1 MIDKSLVKK
10 RFKKSLKTY
19 NDNAII
25 QKQTA
30 DKLITLLPEKNY
42 NSILEIGCATGILSE
57 KIKQNLSFNEFS
69 ANDLV
74 EDSQKYVEQIIPSS
88 HFIAGDIEEIQLD
101 KKYDLIISNAC
112 LQWCSNIIG
121 TIDKLKSALNPNGV
135 LALSVFGDKNLAEI
149 KNIFEI
155 ENKMYSMHDLS
166 CFENI
171 IEDTHKLYFDT
182 PIDVLKHLKLTGVNA
197 IKETKL
203 TKSKL
208 KEFEMRYKEQYF
220 ENGKVYLTYNP
231 VYIVLH

>member
-30 DKLITLLPEKNY
+30 EKLISLLPRKEY
-42 NSILEIGCATGILSE
+42 NSILEVGCATGILTE
-57 KIKQNLSFNEFS
+57 KIKQNLIFNEFS

-74 EDSQKYVEQIIPSS
+74 EDSQKYIEQIVPSS
-88 HFIAGDIEEIQLD
+88 HFISGDIEEIQLD

-112 LQWCSNIIG
+112 LQWCSNITG
-121 TIDKLKSALNPNGV
+121 TIEKLKSALNPNGV

-149 KNIFEI
+149 KNIFGI
-155 ENKMYSMHDLS
+155 ENKMYSMQDLS

-182 PIDVLKHLKLTGVNA
+182 PVDVLKHLKLTGVNA
-197 IKETKL
+197 IKEAKL

-208 KEFEMRYKEQYF
+208 KEFEIHYKEQYF